1 MVSLEQARRY
11 QAAGADALSVL
22 TDSHYFGGSLDDL
35 REVTTGLAETA
46 SALPCLRKDFMI
58 HPLQVL
64 QAREAGASAVLI
76 IVRAL
81 DDDEIRALHDA
92 ARTAG
97 LDALFEIHDE
107 PDLERALRH
116 EPRIVGVNNRDLAV
130 FRTDLGISERL
141 IPLLRAGSSRSAKA
155 ASSRAGTP
163 PGQARRAPTRFW
175 SAKR

>member
-1 MVSLEQARRY
+1 M
-11 QAAGADALSVL
+11 
-22 TDSHYFGGSLDDL
+22 
-35 REVTTGLAETA
+35 TTGLAETA

-141 IPLLRAGSSRSAKA
+141 IPLLPRGVIAVSESGLFTRGDAARASAAGAHAILVGEALMKA
-155 ASSRAGTP
+155 PAP
-163 PGQARRAPTRFW
+163 ARLIAEFRGA
-175 SAKR
+175 